1 MNQHPKSHVT
11 INTAIQF
18 QDELPEKVD
27 VAIIGGGVIGVFTA
41 LYLTRMS
48 KSVIVLEKG
57 RIAGEQ
63 SSRNWGWIRKH
74 GRDAAELPIMIEADR
89 LWHEAN
95 DQTNGQ
101 CGVKKAAVNFLS
113 TTDKKQDQ
121 YEAWITLAAEHGV
134 KSHML
139 TRKQI
144 ADIFTG
150 QSDAR
155 WQMGTTTP
163 DDARGEPW
171 VAVPNVAKLAQQEG
185 VKIVENCAV
194 RMLDIH
200 AGQIKGVI
208 TEFGSVNCEQVVLAG
223 GAWSS
228 LFARNHGIDLP
239 QLAVS
244 SSVVQTAPMAE
255 FTSQNSHDEQLA
267 IRRRADG
274 GYSLAVCDGHVAFVG
289 PDACRHMG
297 PYMPALMQG
306 WRDVDL
312 RLKAPK
318 DFPDAWGQARSWTPD
333 QTSPFER
340 NRVLEPL
347 PNPKYIKN
355 IITRFAERFPNIGAP
370 KVQTAWAGMVDTMP
384 DFVPVVDRAPELS
397 GLIIATGM
405 SGHGF
410 GIGPGFAKIIAN
422 IATDKPQTHDISRF
436 RMSRFTDGSKLNL
449 GPSL

>member
-1 MNQHPKSHVT
+1 MNPNHTKRQLKSRKFKESGYMTQHPKSHVT
-11 INTAIQF
+11 INTPLQF

-27 VAIIGGGVIGVFTA
+27 IAIIGGGVIGVFTA
-41 LYLTRMS
+41 LYLTRMG

-74 GRDAAELPIMIEADR
+74 GRDEAELPIMIEAAR
-89 LWHEAN
+89 LWYEAN

-101 CGVKKAAVNFLS
+101 CGVTKAAVNFLS
-113 TTDKKQDQ
+113 ITDKKQDQ
-121 YEAWITLAAEHGV
+121 FEAWIKLAAEHGV

-171 VAVPNVAKLAQQEG
+171 VAVSNIAKLAQQEG
-185 VKIVENCAV
+185 AKIVENCAV

-208 TEFGSVNCEQVVLAG
+208 TEQGCVNCEQVVLAG

-228 LFARNHGIDLP
+228 LFAKDHGIDLP

-255 FTSQNSHDEQLA
+255 FTSQNSHDEAPRHPPPRRWWLFIGRLRWACGLCWTRRIAPYGPLSACLDARVARCGLA
-267 IRRRADG
+267 
-274 GYSLAVCDGHVAFVG
+274 
-289 PDACRHMG
+289 P
-297 PYMPALMQG
+297 
-306 WRDVDL
+306 
-312 RLKAPK
+312 
-318 DFPDAWGQARSWTPD
+318 
-333 QTSPFER
+333 
-340 NRVLEPL
+340 
-347 PNPKYIKN
+347 
-355 IITRFAERFPNIGAP
+355 
-370 KVQTAWAGMVDTMP
+370 
-384 DFVPVVDRAPELS
+384 
-397 GLIIATGM
+397 
-405 SGHGF
+405 
-410 GIGPGFAKIIAN
+410 
-422 IATDKPQTHDISRF
+422 
-436 RMSRFTDGSKLNL
+436 
-449 GPSL
+449 